1 MKNKIFGAIWI
12 LIAALLLSL
21 LIIVVGKKGVTRNM
35 FGIKLNNFT
44 IENTFHNNLYDT
56 QIFDVEAISNLDI
69 KLKAESLSIE
79 KAIDN
84 KITVELYCK
93 EKTAPLVYVYQNILK
108 IEQKKTIFGPG
119 NRKVIIKLPATFEP
133 GDVDINV
140 SSGAVRISDATFPAL
155 DLHTSSGS
163 LKIVNC
169 KFGASDIKVTSG
181 SISINDSE
189 IDDLDCNSTSGSIH
203 ITGSLDQFEI
213 NAVSGSIHVDLDT
226 PFLRESEIHATSGS
240 VHLTLPAEQT
250 ATVKYSVT
258 SGAYK
263 NDFTNTNGKQGT
275 DYMGSNGPSL
285 ELHTTSG
292 SVKVNRK

>member
-21 LIIVVGKKGVTRNM
+21 LIIVVGKNGVTRNM
-35 FGIKLNNFT
+35 FCIKLNNFT

-79 KAIDN
+79 KAMDN
-84 KITVELYCK
+84 KITVELYCT

-163 LKIVNC
+163 LKIANC
-169 KFGASDIKVTSG
+169 KFGVSNIKVTSG

-203 ITGSLDQFEI
+203 ITGSLNQFEI

-275 DYMGSNGPSL
+275 DSMGSNGPFL